1 MRRPRIKVN
10 GTGFYHCISRT
21 CSGDHLFRTDRALCR
36 EAEMFVGLMRRL
48 AKFCGIQIL
57 TYALMSNHYHILCE
71 VPEPYVISDQEL
83 LKRIEAL
90 YGKTRRDSIA
100 HQLKKCLA
108 QGGSSEPACE
118 IRTRFTRRMF
128 DISIFNKELKGRFAQ
143 WYNKSHDRFGTLWA
157 ERFKSLVVESG
168 IALKFVAAYIDLN
181 PVRARLC
188 KDPKDYRFCGYA
200 EAVARGAAATHS
212 RICTILA
219 SSEAVD
225 WKECLTGYRRLMF
238 ERQSRRSGSSSSFG
252 PKEQP
257 IELPVSALL
266 LCKLRYFT
274 HGAILG
280 SQLFVDNEFSRLKKS
295 LGYKRTR
302 KAKCLPI
309 CSELWILKLPRSPLG
324 EHVAD

>member
-21 CSGDHLFRTDRALCR
+21 CSGDHLFRTDRALCP

-90 YGKTRRDSIA
+90 YGKARRDSIA
-100 HQLKKCLA
+100 HQLKNCLA
-108 QGGSSEPACE
+108 QGGSSEPARE
-118 IRTRFTRRMF
+118 IRNRFTRRMF

-157 ERFKSLVVESG
+157 ERFKSLVVEPG

-200 EAVARGAAATHS
+200 EAVARGATDTHS
-212 RICTILA
+212 GICRILA

-225 WKECLTGYRRLMF
+225 WKECLTRYRRLMF
-238 ERQSRRSGSSSSFG
+238 ERQSRRRGS

-257 IELPVSALL
+257 IELPVTALL

-280 SQLFVDNEFSRLKKS
+280 SQLFVDNEFSRLKES

-302 KAKCLPI
+302 KAKCLPSY
-309 CSELWILKLPRSPLG
+309 SELWILKLPRLVLG
-324 EHVAD
+324 EYVAD

>member
-1 MRRPRIKVN
+1 MRQPRIKVD

-21 CSGDHLFRTDRALCR
+21 CGGDHLFRTDRALCG

-48 AKFCGIQIL
+48 AKFCGIEIL

-71 VPEPYVISDQEL
+71 VPEPYAISDQEL
-83 LKRIEAL
+83 LSRIEAL
-90 YGKTRRDSIA
+90 YGKARRDNIA
-100 HQLKKCLA
+100 QQLRKCLA
-108 QGGSSEPACE
+108 QGGSSELARE
-118 IRTRFTRRMF
+118 IRDRFTRRMF

-157 ERFKSLVVESG
+157 ERFKSLLIEKG

-200 EAVARGAAATHS
+200 EALARGAPEAHS
-212 RICTILA
+212 GIYRILA
-219 SSEAVD
+219 SSETID
-225 WKECLTGYRRLMF
+225 WKECRARYRRLLF
-238 ERQSRRSGSSSSFG
+238 ERQSRRTASSPSFG
-252 PKEQP
+252 PDEQP
-257 IELPVSALL
+257 VELPAAALL

-280 SQLFVDNEFSRLKKS
+280 SQLFVDNEFSRLKES

-309 CSELWILKLPRSPLG
+309 FSELWILKLPRLVPG
-324 EHVAD
+324 E